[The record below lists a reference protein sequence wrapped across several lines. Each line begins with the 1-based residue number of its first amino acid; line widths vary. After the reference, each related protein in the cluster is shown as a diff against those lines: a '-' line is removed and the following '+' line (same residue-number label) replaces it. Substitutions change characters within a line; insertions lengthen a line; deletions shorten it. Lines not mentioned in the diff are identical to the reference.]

1 MRTLVNPPARSL
13 PFGNPRQY
21 TLALPILPCLALL
34 AGMLV
39 SAQLYAQEGA
49 AASIPVGDARLTPQ
63 VDVEY
68 TTTDNVFL
76 TDKNLTSSYGVVVR
90 PSVSLS
96 ADKRLSRLRLV
107 YTGAYASFNESQL
120 DYTDHLLGINGS
132 QEVSRKLRFDAGL
145 RLKYDH
151 QELGTGFTIGNAEN
165 FSEQATFR
173 SYEAGAGV
181 NYGAVDAKGNL
192 RVGIRLR
199 DRAATNLRNETRE
212 YDFSSVTP
220 FVEFSL
226 RVSPDTRAFVK
237 FQYSDVDY
245 EVGIS
250 RDREVLS
257 AFTGLSLAAT
267 GKLSGTMQVGV
278 SDVNNIDPL
287 VRDSEELVLRAALRY
302 RPVDYSTFDLEFSR
316 DFDLD
321 LETFETVDVTT
332 DRETITDRMRLG
344 WRHEWSSRLYHE
356 AGISYSNV
364 DRGCTEGNSYET
376 VGGDFFLNL
385 FVKRWLILGA
395 GILGDQRD
403 DICNDTSLN
412 IEYERQK
419 AVVRLKATL

>member
-1 MRTLVNPPARSL
+1 MSGR
-13 PFGNPRQY
+13 
-21 TLALPILPCLALL
+21 
-34 AGMLV
+34 
-39 SAQLYAQEGA
+39 LYAQEGA

-76 TDKNLTSSYGVVVR
+76 TSENLTSSYGLVVR
-90 PSVSLS
+90 PSVSLA
-96 ADKRLSRLRLV
+96 ADKRLSRLRLS
-107 YTGAYASFNESQL
+107 YSGAYASFNKSQL
-120 DYTDHLLGINGS
+120 DYTDHQLGIDGS
-132 QEVSRKLRFDAGL
+132 QEINRKLRFNAGL
-145 RLKYDH
+145 QLKYDH
-151 QELGTGFTIGNAEN
+151 QELGTGFTIGSAEN

-181 NYGAVDAKGNL
+181 SYGAVDAKGNL
-192 RVGIRLR
+192 RVGVRLR
-199 DRAATNLRNETRE
+199 DRAATNLRENTRVYE
-212 YDFSSVTP
+212 FSSVTP
-220 FVEFSL
+220 FAEFSL
-226 RVSPDTRAFVK
+226 RVSPDTRAFVR
-237 FQYSDVDY
+237 FEYSDVDY
-245 EVGIS
+245 ESGIS

-267 GKLSGTMQVGV
+267 GKLSGTVQVGL
-278 SDVNNIDPL
+278 SDVNNIDPQ
-287 VRDSEELVLRAALRY
+287 VRDSEELVLRGALRY

-321 LETFETVDVTT
+321 LETFETVDANT
-332 DRETITDRMRLG
+332 DSETITDRIRLG

-356 AGISYSNV
+356 AGISYDNV
-364 DRGCTEGNSYET
+364 DTGCTEGNSYET

-403 DICNDTSLN
+403 DICSSASSN
-412 IEYERQK
+412 IEYERQR